1 MKRSWIIIILLVFLY
16 TNVYAFSSW
25 RSNSKNLIFMST
37 NIEEEVIPTFD
48 QNNDLLQLNIIITI
62 PRNYNKQ
69 IITIS
74 PSIFD
79 SVKAYK
85 SILPGD
91 NIKLNLKVKNLS
103 NNNYKYVPN
112 SFVISTIDP
121 TKLEIKD
128 NFIDTGEIGFDNNI
142 IYDIQSPTRC
152 SNEAILNLYNYKS
165 DDEIKGNDIQDENLD
180 KELRKI
186 GYLGIK
192 ELDKYFLDFYN
203 NKYKLS
209 EESLEDFSD
218 NIIREIFSGKDFYA
232 VETNKC
238 LIKLAYDF
246 YYNKLISFGFSG
258 DIITDNNSD
267 YSIGSYMRKTGDN
280 KYIKE
285 AFSIIKNRDYKQINN
300 MYITLNSTYTSNAFM
315 NYNYYIHFQFKLRK
329 EK

>member
-1 MKRSWIIIILLVFLY
+1 MIIILLMFVY

-25 RSNSKNLIFMST
+25 KSNSKNLIFVSA
-37 NIEEEVIPTFD
+37 NIEEEVIPIFN

-62 PRNYNKQ
+62 PKNYNKK

-74 PSIFD
+74 PSVFD

-85 SILPGD
+85 NLSSGD
-91 NIKLNLKVKNLS
+91 MIKINLKVKNLS
-103 NNNYKYVPN
+103 NNDYKYISN

-121 TKLEIKD
+121 TKLGIKD
-128 NFIDTGEIGFDNNI
+128 NFVDTGGVGFDNNT
-142 IYDIQSPTRC
+142 IYDVQSPTRC
-152 SNEAILNLYNYKS
+152 CNEAILNLYNYKS
-165 DDEIKGNDIQDENLD
+165 DDEINENDIQDENLD
-180 KELRKI
+180 SVLRKN
-186 GYLGIK
+186 GYTGI
-192 ELDKYFLDFYN
+192 EQLDKYFLDFYN

-218 NIIREIFSGKDFYA
+218 NIIREIFSGKDFY
-232 VETNKC
+232 VKETNKE
-238 LIKLAYDF
+238 LIELAYDF